1 MDTEARVPW
10 STASR
15 IVPLWMLVFFTGWFI
30 MQTEIAGA
38 RALTPYFGNS
48 IFVWGS
54 VIAVFLLTLAVGYGL
69 GGRLTRRYQSHW
81 APASLL
87 VAAGALVGITVL
99 YQDGLC
105 YSLAA
110 TGVDVRWGALLAS
123 TALYAAPMILAG
135 TVAPYAVHLATSV
148 RAEVGSRAGTLYAI
162 STIGSFI
169 GSLVTA
175 FALIPS
181 YSLQQVVLGGG
192 IMAAAAAIVATAGLS
207 LGGRAPV
214 ALSLVFAVIVVSAA
228 VYSPRKLVSSQHQ
241 VYLRSM
247 IGETLSDAD
256 PSSLDDRI
264 EQGQREALA
273 ELKRHASNP
282 GYVVLFSRETAYH
295 RVEVTQ
301 SGPVRVLTFGEAGF
315 KMPQTMMNLNDIR
328 AQISEYTGIMMAPI
342 LYKRAPKRALIIG
355 LGGGDVARAL
365 ETCYPEIVMD
375 VVEIDPVVVRLAQE
389 FFFWKPGKDVTV
401 YTMDGRSFVNMSV
414 MAGREPYDWILL
426 DAFDNDFVPF
436 HMTTVEFYSVLQRAL
451 APDGVLAINTHID
464 HNLYS
469 YLARTVHATFGQL
482 DGYMAHRA
490 GNVILV
496 AQKGAR
502 GPMTLDRALKARKQA
517 NLPAGARV
525 DLKYVTSCLLAKPN
539 WDPEG
544 DILTDLWAPVEGL
557 LSMR

>member
-1 MDTEARVPW
+1 MDIDVKLPV

-15 IVPLWMLVFFTGWFI
+15 IVPLWLLVFFTGWFI

-87 VAAGALVGITVL
+87 VAAGALVGLTVL

-110 TGVDVRWGALLAS
+110 TGIDVRWGALLAS

-135 TVAPYAVHLATSV
+135 TVAPYSVHLATAV

-169 GSLVTA
+169 GSLMTA

-192 IMAAAAAIVATAGLS
+192 IMAAAAAIVAVVGLS
-207 LGGRAPV
+207 VGGRASV
-214 ALSLVFAVIVVSAA
+214 ALSLVFAALVVSAA

-247 IGETLSDAD
+247 IGEKLSDAD
-256 PSSLDDRI
+256 PSTLDDRI
-264 EQGQREALA
+264 SQGQNEALA
-273 ELKRHASNP
+273 ELRRHADA
-282 GYVVLFSRETAYH
+282 GEVVLFSRETAYH

-301 SGPVRVLTFGEAGF
+301 SGPIRVLTFGEAGF

-342 LYKRAPKRALIIG
+342 LYKQDVKRALIIG

-375 VVEIDPVVVRLAQE
+375 VVEIDPVVVRLAQDY
-389 FFFWKPGKDVTV
+389 FFWKPGKNVTV

-414 MAGREPYDWILL
+414 MAGREQYDWILL

-469 YLARTVHATFGQL
+469 YLARTVNAAFGQL

-496 AQKGAR
+496 AQKGAE
-502 GPMTLDRALKARKQA
+502 GPMTPDRALEARKRA
-517 NLPAGARV
+517 DLPAGARV
-525 DLKYVTSCLLAKPN
+525 DLKYVTSCLLARPN